1 MQCKREPRCSKEMS
15 RISKIF
21 KVIPLLRGSD
31 SSSYSP
37 KNDVVSVV
45 GEDKVYERHH
55 NPTVVNSSAT
65 ASSSG
70 TCLLLSASAKMG
82 ISRDSMHKRRAT
94 GGKKKAWRKK
104 RKYELGRQPANTKLS
119 SNKTVRRIRVR
130 GGNVKWRALRLDTGN
145 FSWGSEAVTRK
156 TRLLDVVY
164 NASNN
169 ELVRTQT
176 LVKSAI
182 VQVDAAPFK
191 QWYLQHYGVDIGRK
205 KKGATSAN
213 KEVED
218 AETATEE
225 AKKSNH
231 VLRKLEKRKQN
242 RVLDPHIEEQFG
254 GGRLLACISSRPGQ
268 CGRAH
273 GYILEGKELEFYMKK
288 LQKKKGKGAAA

>member
-1 MQCKREPRCSKEMS
+1 
-15 RISKIF
+15 
-21 KVIPLLRGSD
+21 
-31 SSSYSP
+31 
-37 KNDVVSVV
+37 
-45 GEDKVYERHH
+45 
-55 NPTVVNSSAT
+55 
-65 ASSSG
+65 
-70 TCLLLSASAKMG
+70 MG

-145 FSWGSEAVTRK
+145 YSWGSEAVTRK

-205 KKGATSAN
+205 KKTSASTK
-213 KEVED
+213 KEGEEGD
-218 AETATEE
+218 TAAAEEV
-225 AKKSNH
+225 KSNH
-231 VLRKLEKRKQN
+231 VQRSWRSVN
-242 RVLDPHIEEQFG
+242 RIASLTYT
-254 GGRLLACISSRPGQ
+254 LKSNLAFISLYLIKTRSVW
-268 CGRAH
+268 
-273 GYILEGKELEFYMKK
+273 L
-288 LQKKKGKGAAA
+288 

>member
-1 MQCKREPRCSKEMS
+1 
-15 RISKIF
+15 
-21 KVIPLLRGSD
+21 
-31 SSSYSP
+31 
-37 KNDVVSVV
+37 
-45 GEDKVYERHH
+45 
-55 NPTVVNSSAT
+55 
-65 ASSSG
+65 
-70 TCLLLSASAKMG
+70 MG

-156 TRLLDVVY
+156 TRILDVVY

-182 VQVDAAPFK
+182 IQVDAAPFK

-205 KKGATSAN
+205 KKTPAASK
-213 KEVED
+213 KETTEEGE
-218 AETATEE
+218 APTEE

-231 VLRKLEKRKQN
+231 VMRKLEKRQQG
-242 RVLDPHIEEQFG
+242 RTLDSHIEEQFG
-254 GGRLLACISSRPGQ
+254 GGRLFACISSRPGQ
-268 CGRAH
+268 CGRAD
-273 GYILEGKELEFYMKK
+273 GYILEGKELEFYQKK
-288 LQKKKGKGAAA
+288 IQRKKGKGAGAA